1 MAFVNDP
8 TDPANMT
15 PEERVAEVAAILAEG
30 VLRLRRRAA
39 VPAVPGDVPAVRIS
53 PESARNSLEEGGKTR
68 LHGHRG

>member
-39 VPAVPGDVPAVRIS
+39 VPAIPGDVSEVENC
-53 PESARNSLEEGGKTR
+53 PESGQNGLDRVARTR
-68 LHGHRG
+68 PHGHRG

>member
-15 PEERVAEVAAILAEG
+15 PETRAAEVAAILAEG

-39 VPAVPGDVPAVRIS
+39 VPQVSGDDPPRKI
-53 PESARNSLEEGGKTR
+53 SLESGQIGLDVCGETSP
-68 LHGHRG
+68 HGHRG

>member
-1 MAFVNDP
+1 MTFVNDP

-39 VPAVPGDVPAVRIS
+39 VRGNVSAVENPLESGEKGLEHVAETS
-53 PESARNSLEEGGKTR
+53 P
-68 LHGHRG
+68 HGHRG

>member
-1 MAFVNDP
+1 MAIVNDP

-39 VPAVPGDVPAVRIS
+39 VPAGNVSAVENPLESGEKGLEHVAETS
-53 PESARNSLEEGGKTR
+53 P
-68 LHGHRG
+68 HGHRG

>member
-1 MAFVNDP
+1 MTFANDP

-39 VPAVPGDVPAVRIS
+39 VPVVPGDVSPAGNPLESGQNGLDEYAGTS
-53 PESARNSLEEGGKTR
+53 P
-68 LHGHRG
+68 HGHRG

>member
-39 VPAVPGDVPAVRIS
+39 VPAVPGDVPAVKI
-53 PESARNSLEEGGKTR
+53 PLESGQNGLDEGAETR

>member
-1 MAFVNDP
+1 MAIVNDP

-30 VLRLRRRAA
+30 VLRLQRRAA
-39 VPAVPGDVPAVRIS
+39 VPAVPSDVPVVKIP
-53 PESARNSLEEGGKTR
+53 PESARNSLEECGETR